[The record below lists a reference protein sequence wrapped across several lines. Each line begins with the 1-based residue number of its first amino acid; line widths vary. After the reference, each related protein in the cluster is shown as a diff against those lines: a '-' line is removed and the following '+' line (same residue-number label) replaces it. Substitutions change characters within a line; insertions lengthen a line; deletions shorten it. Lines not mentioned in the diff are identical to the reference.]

1 MSKRK
6 REDEDDDED
15 FGWNKRT
22 VEVINKSN

>member
-6 REDEDDDED
+6 REEEDDDED
-15 FGWNKRT
+15 FGWNERT